1 MTDTASRNE
10 TADALQIEAREVLA
24 RLDILALF
32 AERFGAVAPTGSFAY
47 GLMVWR
53 DMDIHMPAAPE
64 RRLEWMRM
72 GPELADR
79 LEAAGMRLHKGHYLD
94 DYVDPHPLG
103 AGLYWGIAFRD
114 HMDRAWKADLWGW
127 APDDF
132 ERRQARDAALMAELA
147 RADRDLILRLKTQ
160 ARERPDYYGKVVG
173 SFDIYQF
180 AIARAGASLD
190 ELEAWVAKRR

>member
-1 MTDTASRNE
+1 VTDTATRNA
-10 TADALQIEAREVLA
+10 TADALQGEARNVLE
-24 RLDILALF
+24 RLDLLTF
-32 AERFGAVAPTGSFAY
+32 LSQRFGTVAPTGSFAY

-53 DMDIHMPAAPE
+53 DMDIHMPVAPE

-72 GPELADR
+72 GPELAER
-79 LEAAGMRLHKGHYLD
+79 LEVSGMRLHKGHYLD

-103 AGLYWGIAFRD
+103 AGLYWGIEFRD
-114 HMDRAWKADLWGW
+114 HLDRAWKADLWGW

-132 ERRQARDAALMAELA
+132 ARRQARDAALMADLA

-160 ARERPDYYGKVVG
+160 ARERPDYYGRVVG

-180 AIARAGASLD
+180 AIAAAGTSLD
-190 ELEAWVAKRR
+190 ELEAWVAERR